1 MTIDRINALK
11 TKIKENK
18 LDAYYLNTSDFH
30 MSEYVPEYFKT
41 IRYFSGFS
49 GSLATLMVDAEKA
62 YIFVDGR
69 YHIQADRE
77 CQANGIEVVKL
88 GTKDA
93 LDPISFIK
101 KNYQDKTIGLDAR
114 RTSISF
120 AKKLVEAGAKIKS
133 LDIYSE
139 LIDERATLSS
149 SPLKSLDIEY
159 TGKTRKEKL
168 DELRY
173 CFKDKVHIINN
184 LESIAYLLN
193 MRGND
198 IIYTPVFMSYMIIDG
213 EDVYLFI
220 DINRLDANQLEA
232 LYLDDVIIKPYEEY
246 YEVLKTI
253 KNKTVVLDENKVNYE
268 TYLNLKDNHNTFVNM
283 RSVVEDMKAVKNDK
297 EIANTKLAHT
307 YDGVS
312 MVRFIKWLK
321 ESDKTKLTEWDA
333 SEYLNNLRLNNHA
346 FDLSFNSIV
355 AYNENAASM
364 HYSPSK
370 DRPVQLT
377 NSGILL
383 VDSGGQY
390 LEGTT
395 DITRTISLGE
405 NSAELKKH
413 FTLVLKSM
421 FNLSSAKFLEGMSG
435 QSIDILARI
444 NIWKEG
450 IDYRC
455 GTGHGVGHILS
466 VHENPP
472 RISFSAKTSEAVEP
486 LKPGQITSD
495 EPGIYLEGKYG
506 IRCENEIL
514 VKKDELNEYGQF
526 LSFETITLCPFDL
539 DLIDINYLNE
549 DDIKLLN
556 DYHKKVYDTLSP
568 YLNEEEKEFLKK
580 ETRLICKD

>member
-1 MTIDRINALK
+1 MIIDRINALK
-11 TKIKENK
+11 ANIVNNK
-18 LDAYYLNTSDFH
+18 LDAYYFNTSDYH

-41 IRYFSGFS
+41 IRYFSGFT
-49 GSLATLMVDAEKA
+49 GSMATFIVDKEKA

-69 YHIQADRE
+69 YHIQAEKE
-77 CQANGIEVVKL
+77 CAINGIEVIKL
-88 GTKDA
+88 GTIGA
-93 LDPISFIK
+93 LDPIAFIK
-101 KNYQDKTIGLDAR
+101 KNYKGKVVGLDAR

-120 AKKLVEAGAKIKS
+120 AKKVIETGTKIKNI
-133 LDIYSE
+133 DIYSE
-139 LIDERATLSS
+139 LIENRAELSNT
-149 SPLKSLDIEY
+149 PLKSLDIAY

-198 IIYTPVFMSYMIIDG
+198 ISYTPVFLSYMIVDSDDI
-213 EDVYLFI
+213 YLFI
-220 DINRLDANQLEA
+220 DINRLDPNQLEA
-232 LYLDDVIIKPYEEY
+232 LYLDGVIIKSYAEY

-268 TYLNLKDNHNTFVNM
+268 TYLNLKDNRNTFVNM
-283 RSVVEDMKAVKNDK
+283 RSIVEDMKSIKNEK
-297 EIANTKLAHT
+297 EIANTILAHI

-321 ESDKTKLTEWDA
+321 ESDKSKLTEWDA

-370 DRPVQLT
+370 EKPVYL
-377 NSGILL
+377 NNLGILL

-405 NSAELKKH
+405 TSAELKKH
-413 FTLVLKSM
+413 FTFVLKSM

-435 QSIDILARI
+435 QTIDILARI
-444 NIWKEG
+444 NVWKEG

-455 GTGHGVGHILS
+455 GTGHGVGHTLS

-472 RISFSAKTSEAVEP
+472 RISFNGKTDECKEP

-526 LSFETITLCPFDL
+526 LSFETLTLCPFDL
-539 DLIDINYLNE
+539 DLVDINYLNE

-556 DYHKKVYDTLSP
+556 AYHKKVYDTLSP
-568 YLNEEEKEFLKK
+568 YLNDEEKEFLEK
-580 ETRLICKD
+580 ETRSICKN

>member
-1 MTIDRINALK
+1 MIIDRINALK
-11 TKIKENK
+11 ANIVNNK
-18 LDAYYLNTSDFH
+18 LDAYYFNTSDYH

-41 IRYFSGFS
+41 IRYFSGFT
-49 GSLATLMVDAEKA
+49 GSMATFIVDKEKA

-69 YHIQADRE
+69 YHIQAEKE
-77 CQANGIEVVKL
+77 CAINGIEVIKL
-88 GTKDA
+88 GTIGA
-93 LDPISFIK
+93 LDPIAFIK
-101 KNYQDKTIGLDAR
+101 KNYKGKVVGLDAR

-120 AKKLVEAGAKIKS
+120 AKKVIEAGAKIKS
-133 LDIYSE
+133 IDIYSE
-139 LIDERATLSS
+139 LIENRAELSNA
-149 SPLKSLDIEY
+149 PLKSLDIAY

-198 IIYTPVFMSYMIIDG
+198 ISYTPVFLSYVIVDSDDI
-213 EDVYLFI
+213 YLFI
-220 DINRLDANQLEA
+220 DINRLDPNQLEA
-232 LYLDDVIIKPYEEY
+232 LYLDGVIIKSYAEY

-268 TYLNLKDNHNTFVNM
+268 TYLNLKDNRNTFVNM
-283 RSVVEDMKAVKNDK
+283 RSIVEDMKSIKNEK
-297 EIANTKLAHT
+297 EIANTILAHI

-321 ESDKTKLTEWDA
+321 ESDKSKFTEWDA

-370 DRPVQLT
+370 EKPVYL
-377 NSGILL
+377 NNLGILL

-405 NSAELKKH
+405 TSAELKKH

-435 QSIDILARI
+435 QTIDILARI
-444 NIWKEG
+444 NVWKEG

-472 RISFSAKTSEAVEP
+472 RISFNGKTDECKEP

-526 LSFETITLCPFDL
+526 LSFETLTLCPFDL
-539 DLIDINYLNE
+539 DLVDINYLNE

-568 YLNEEEKEFLKK
+568 YLNDEEKEFLEK
-580 ETRLICKD
+580 ETRSICKN